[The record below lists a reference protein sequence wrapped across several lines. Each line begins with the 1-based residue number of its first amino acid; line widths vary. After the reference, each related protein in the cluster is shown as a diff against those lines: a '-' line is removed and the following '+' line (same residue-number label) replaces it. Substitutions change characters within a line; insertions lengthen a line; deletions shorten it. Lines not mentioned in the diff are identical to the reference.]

1 MRGTIPLIIAL
12 SASADAYAAMGLSRS
27 APVIRHRAPPSFAPA
42 PTPLRTPQSAATMMA
57 LNAPPALT
65 SAVKTSLSLGGIV
78 GVDAVLRRVFAA
90 NSIPFPSAL
99 AGMLGLFSVLCTLQ
113 ATAPRAASKIASAA
127 QPGCDFISRWLAL
140 FFVPNLVVLPLVLQM
155 SAAEFGKLLAVIV
168 LGLGAS
174 LPLAA
179 LTATAMLDVTKEA
192 GPTAEAAASAQ
203 WKSGGAAEWKA
214 PVKQYLLDPPLLVL
228 SGASAVCMG
237 LSLAGIGRAAA
248 FNVHLL
254 MATVCGFVAGGR
266 VPKQYQKVLHP
277 LISCTLLTQLTIGA
291 YALLSAQPLKATL
304 RTYLLPGAPALAAP
318 GNLLLYMLGPAT
330 LSFGFQMFSRRK
342 LMRQSAKAVSAV
354 TTVAASFGLFATAIA
369 GRLLQMDIPVRLAAL
384 PRQVTAPLAIAI
396 AGILKAD
403 PSLAA
408 TIVVVTG
415 LLCAN
420 FGRAAL
426 DALGVTSPVARGLA
440 MGASGHGLGTAAMA
454 EEKEAFPFAAI
465 AMALNAALSTV
476 LVSVPA
482 VRKLLLRAAGVP

>member
-99 AGMLGLFSVLCTLQ
+99 AGMLGLFSMLCTLQ

-248 FNVHLL
+248 FNVHLR
-254 MATVCGFVAGGR
+254 TTGSTDQPWSVASPR
-266 VPKQYQKVLHP
+266 VVRVASPRDHWSRP
-277 LISCTLLTQLTIGA
+277 SRASSNTPSCTTHGA
-291 YALLSAQPLKATL
+291 LHLSDFPTAQRSAQRA
-304 RTYLLPGAPALAAP
+304 RARAAPAP
-318 GNLLLYMLGPAT
+318 GDRRRRARRASGSSRPRRAGTRGTAT
-330 LSFGFQMFSRRK
+330 RDAFPDER
-342 LMRQSAKAVSAV
+342 
-354 TTVAASFGLFATAIA
+354 VAFGLIWLA
-369 GRLLQMDIPVRLAAL
+369 G
-384 PRQVTAPLAIAI
+384 
-396 AGILKAD
+396 
-403 PSLAA
+403 
-408 TIVVVTG
+408 
-415 LLCAN
+415 
-420 FGRAAL
+420 
-426 DALGVTSPVARGLA
+426 
-440 MGASGHGLGTAAMA
+440 
-454 EEKEAFPFAAI
+454 
-465 AMALNAALSTV
+465 
-476 LVSVPA
+476 
-482 VRKLLLRAAGVP
+482 